1 MFSSFWLW
9 LLVIIIAAL
18 VILYVRYRKPAVI
31 TPTPYPWA
39 PVGSPTWTSV
49 PTWPDDVP
57 PEDPTKKDIV
67 EPTLTTAAPIVNIA
81 PVKKSVPDAAIT
93 PVKTKKVTGG
103 KRVTQKSATQ
113 DAKGSRRTTK
123 TPKSP
128 KW

>member
-1 MFSSFWLW
+1 MFSTFWLVT
-9 LLVIIIAAL
+9 LVVIIAVL
-18 VILYVRYRKPAVI
+18 VAVYVYYRKPAVT

-39 PVGSPTWTSV
+39 PVGSPTWTPV
-49 PTWPDDVP
+49 PTWPNDEL
-57 PEDPTKKDIV
+57 EDPTKKDVV
-67 EPTLTTAAPIVNIA
+67 EPTLTTAAPIATTA

-113 DAKGSRRTTK
+113 DAKGSRRTKTTK
-123 TPKSP
+123 PVSS